1 MWREGWVWVGKGL
14 LRGVRSHSCAHLR
27 EGGRKE
33 RESLGRSVGGG
44 RKSALGRGSTKGGN
58 VNRREPDGCSPGRG
72 KEPCAALLHCTAALP
87 TDTSRC
93 SCRGSSPT
101 YESYVCVRARA
112 IQQTYTDTIRCCRRR
127 RRQKHTQNFN
137 FLYIHTYTHTC
148 MYVRMYVC
156 MHMYVCICI
165 CRRTHKH
172 THVTLWWR
180 RSL

>member
-1 MWREGWVWVGKGL
+1 VWREGWVWVGKGL

-93 SCRGSSPT
+93 SCRGSSPVYT
-101 YESYVCVRARA
+101 PCVCVCACA
-112 IQQTYTDTIRCCRRR
+112 C
-127 RRQKHTQNFN
+127 
-137 FLYIHTYTHTC
+137 
-148 MYVRMYVC
+148 VC
-156 MHMYVCICI
+156 ECVCIHPVVI
-165 CRRTHKH
+165 VEDHRPHIRRMCKC
-172 THVTLWWR
+172 VCVCV
-180 RSL
+180 